1 MELDYSSCVLITQVP
16 PNYKLLPVQLKQ
28 AETKC
33 QHEGGAMWVTSLF
46 SIHLQKFI

>member
-16 PNYKLLPVQLKQ
+16 QNYKSPAVQLKQ
-28 AETKC
+28 AVTKC
-33 QHEGGAMWVTSLF
+33 QHEGGAMWVASLF